1 MISDAIALYELLTK
15 KWKEYKVI
23 SAMFKWDGTRVCG
36 NEKIE
41 VVLNYF
47 KDAPKD
53 EAWFYSVKPLED
65 YVFLRIPVNP
75 GAVVESPVKV
85 DGKTPD
91 ADFFRYIKA
100 PDGFIR
106 NVGHWPN
113 VKTNFMLIGYKPKDL
128 LNLAEGNL

>member
-23 SAMFKWDGTRVCG
+23 SALFSWDGTKLEG
-36 NEKIE
+36 EDKIE
-41 VVLNYF
+41 VEMHYF
-47 KDAPKD
+47 NDAPKD
-53 EAWFYSVKPLED
+53 EAWFYFIKPIND

-75 GAVVESPVKV
+75 GSVVESPVKIN
-85 DGKTPD
+85 KTPD
-91 ADFFRYIKA
+91 ATYFRYVKA

-113 VKTNFMLIGYKPKDL
+113 VKTDFMVIGYMPKDL
-128 LNLAEGNL
+128 LKLAEGKL